1 VTQSPRAGSG
11 PEEITKAAQS
21 PADERTQGG
30 AEAVS
35 FRLVVVDGL
44 DLGRELRIDGSEASR
59 LLVGKGPT
67 ASLKLVD
74 PAVSR
79 RHLALEIERGRL
91 RVTDLGST
99 NGTRIDEHEVVDAFA
114 RGGELLRI
122 GSTSLRVECIVQS
135 SEIPK
140 AQGASR
146 FARVIGASPAMRR
159 LYPVFERLSASN
171 VPVVIEGETGT
182 GKEALAEALHE
193 AGPRAAGPFVVFDCT
208 SVAANLMESELFG
221 HERGAFTGASAGRKG
236 MFELAEGGTL
246 LIDEIG
252 DLDLPLQSKLLR
264 AVERSEIRRVGASKA
279 IRCDV
284 RLLAATRRDLER
296 EVQQGRFRDDLF
308 HRLAVARVE
317 LPPLRKRREDIPLL
331 ALHFW
336 QNLGGAQGGPP
347 RELVDVWADMTWP
360 GNVRELRNAVAR
372 RIALGDLDRS
382 SARRGEGAH
391 STASGESDPLEIGDV
406 LGMNLPYPKARRA
419 VLDSFVQRYV
429 ARALADSG
437 GNVAQAAAGSGI
449 ARRYFQLLRER
460 REK

>member
-1 VTQSPRAGSG
+1 M
-11 PEEITKAAQS
+11 
-21 PADERTQGG
+21 QGG
-30 AEAVS
+30 AEAAS

-44 DLGRELRIDGSEASR
+44 DLGRELRIDGGEPSR
-59 LLVGKGPT
+59 VLVGKGPT
-67 ASLKLVD
+67 ADLKLVD

-79 RHLALEIERGRL
+79 RHLALEVERGRL
-91 RVTDLGST
+91 RITDLGST
-99 NGTRIDEHEVVDAFA
+99 NGTWIDGHEVVDAFA
-114 RGGELLRI
+114 RGGETLRL
-122 GSTSLRVECIVQS
+122 GATSLRVERLADSPEAPV
-135 SEIPK
+135 

-146 FARVIGASPAMRR
+146 FARVIGASAAMRR
-159 LYPVFERLSASN
+159 LYPVCERLAVSN
-171 VPVVIEGETGT
+171 VPVIIEGETGT

-193 AGPRAAGPFVVFDCT
+193 AGPRAAFPFIVFDCT

-252 DLDLPLQSKLLR
+252 DLDLPLQAKLLR
-264 AVERSEIRRVGASKA
+264 AVERSEVRRVGASKS
-279 IRCDV
+279 IRCNV

-336 QNLGGAQGGPP
+336 QSLGGAPGGPP
-347 RELVDVWADMTWP
+347 RELTDAWGDMAWP

-372 RIALGDLDRS
+372 RIALGELDRS
-382 SARRGEGAH
+382 VRPGEG
-391 STASGESDPLEIGDV
+391 STQPGETDEPEIGDV
-406 LGMNLPYPKARRA
+406 LGLNLPYPKARRE
-419 VLDSFVQRYV
+419 VLESFTRRYV
-429 ARALADSG
+429 ARALEGSG
-437 GNVAQAAAGSGI
+437 GNVAQAAAASGI
-449 ARRYFQLLRER
+449 ARRYFQLLRDR